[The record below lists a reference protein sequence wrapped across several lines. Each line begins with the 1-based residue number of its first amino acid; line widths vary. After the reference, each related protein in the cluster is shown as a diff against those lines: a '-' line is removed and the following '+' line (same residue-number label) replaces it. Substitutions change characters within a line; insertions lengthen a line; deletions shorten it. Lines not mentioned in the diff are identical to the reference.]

1 VSRSNQGRRLAQNLS
16 RYRDFGIGGIVVA
29 VALAFG
35 TVNPLFFRPENVYA
49 ILLSVG
55 ILVVL
60 ALGQM
65 LVIVARQIDLSVG
78 SSLGAAAMVTAMV
91 GREYPDTPT
100 AVLILVAVI
109 VGAVLGAFNGFLVV
123 AAKIPAII
131 ATLGTL
137 AIFRGLVFVVS
148 DNVQVNPS
156 EITPGITDLARVTS
170 FPIPP
175 IVLIGILVLVAG
187 WFFTRKTMTGLRLF
201 AVGSNPEA
209 AIARGLAPLKF
220 QFWVFVVMGA
230 LAGLGGV
237 LYIARYSTVNP
248 ADVGA
253 GFELQVISAVVI
265 GGTNIF
271 GGSGSVVGVLMGVL
285 LVGILANGLTVI
297 GVSGFWQS
305 AAYGAIIIIAV
316 VVDTLVRRRLN
327 SSFQRVRK
335 EKEDG

>member
-1 VSRSNQGRRLAQNLS
+1 
-16 RYRDFGIGGIVVA
+16 
-29 VALAFG
+29 
-35 TVNPLFFRPENVYA
+35 
-49 ILLSVG
+49 
-55 ILVVL
+55 
-60 ALGQM
+60 
-65 LVIVARQIDLSVG
+65 
-78 SSLGAAAMVTAMV
+78 
-91 GREYPDTPT
+91 
-100 AVLILVAVI
+100 
-109 VGAVLGAFNGFLVV
+109 
-123 AAKIPAII
+123 
-131 ATLGTL
+131 
-137 AIFRGLVFVVS
+137 
-148 DNVQVNPS
+148 
-156 EITPGITDLARVTS
+156 
-170 FPIPP
+170 
-175 IVLIGILVLVAG
+175 
-187 WFFTRKTMTGLRLF
+187 MTGLRLF